1 MNKEQFKNSISEM
14 INYFVGNIVDFNLK
28 ADAAAREGNDSVVHM
43 LQGQA
48 QGLAAGFEQG
58 LDSLLDEA
66 FPEAESEDE
75 AKTEVNEG

>member
-28 ADAAAREGNDSVVHM
+28 ADAAIREGNETVVSM

-48 QGLAAGFEQG
+48 QGLTAGFEQG
-58 LDSLLDEA
+58 LDNLLNQA
-66 FPEAESEDE
+66 FPEVEEEDE
-75 AKTEVNEG
+75 VETEVNED

>member
-28 ADAAAREGNDSVVHM
+28 ADAAIREGNETVVSM

-48 QGLAAGFEQG
+48 QGLTAGFEQG
-58 LDSLLDEA
+58 LDNLLNEV
-66 FPEAESEDE
+66 FPEVEEEDE
-75 AKTEVNEG
+75 VETEVNEG